1 MESQSSRSTRDTR
14 TQTHGGGCPG
24 NPPTSPGFAHDMTP
38 GKCRIDIQRLAAHEG
53 PRLRAIRLRAL
64 AEAPDAFGS
73 TCDEAAALPLDSW
86 TEQLQSMAT
95 FAAIVDGED
104 VGLVRGARDDAR
116 TDAAWLI
123 SMWVAPEVRGQ
134 GVGEAL
140 VGAVVEWARAGGARR
155 LLLDVGDH
163 NRPAIALYARMG
175 FEPNGTTGS
184 LPAPRSHI
192 REHQRELRL

>member
-1 MESQSSRSTRDTR
+1 MQ
-14 TQTHGGGCPG
+14 P
-24 NPPTSPGFAHDMTP
+24 P
-38 GKCRIDIQRLAAHEG
+38 GKCPIDIQRLAAHEA

-64 AEAPDAFGS
+64 AESPNAFGS
-73 TCDEAAALPLDSW
+73 TCDEAAALPPESW
-86 TEQLQSMAT
+86 AAQLRSMAT
-95 FAAIVDGED
+95 FLAVVDGED
-104 VGLVRGARDDAR
+104 VGLVRGAPDEAR

-123 SMWVAPEVRGQ
+123 SMWVAPEVRGR

-140 VGAVVEWARAGGARR
+140 IAAVVEWARAGGARR

-175 FEPNGTTGS
+175 FEPNGRTGS

>member
-1 MESQSSRSTRDTR
+1 MIEI
-14 TQTHGGGCPG
+14 G
-24 NPPTSPGFAHDMTP
+24 
-38 GKCRIDIQRLAAHEG
+38 RLAAEEG
-53 PRLRAIRLRAL
+53 LRLRTIRLRSL
-64 AEAPDAFGS
+64 ADAPDAFGS
-73 TCDEAAALPLDSW
+73 TYDEAAARPPDRW
-86 TEQLQSMAT
+86 AAQLREIPT
-95 FAAIVDGED
+95 FVAVVDGED
-104 VGLVRGARDDAR
+104 VGIVRGARDDSRA
-116 TDAAWLI
+116 DAAWLI

-140 VGAVVEWARAGGARR
+140 IDAVVEWARASGARR

-163 NRPAIALYARMG
+163 NRPAIALYARKG

>member
-1 MESQSSRSTRDTR
+1 MQ
-14 TQTHGGGCPG
+14 P
-24 NPPTSPGFAHDMTP
+24 P
-38 GKCRIDIQRLAAHEG
+38 GKCRIDIQRLAAHEA

-64 AEAPDAFGS
+64 AESPDAFGS
-73 TCDEAAALPLDSW
+73 TYDEAAALPPESW
-86 TEQLQSMAT
+86 AAQLQSIVTYVAL
-95 FAAIVDGED
+95 VDGED
-104 VGLVRGARDDAR
+104 VGLVRGAPDEAR
-116 TDAAWLI
+116 SDAAWLI

-175 FEPNGTTGS
+175 FEPNGRTGS

>member
-1 MESQSSRSTRDTR
+1 MR
-14 TQTHGGGCPG
+14 G
-24 NPPTSPGFAHDMTP
+24 
-38 GKCRIDIQRLAAHEG
+38 
-53 PRLRAIRLRAL
+53 
-64 AEAPDAFGS
+64 APD
-73 TCDEAAALPLDSW
+73 E
-86 TEQLQSMAT
+86 
-95 FAAIVDGED
+95 
-104 VGLVRGARDDAR
+104 AR

-123 SMWVAPEVRGQ
+123 SMWVAPEVRGR

-140 VGAVVEWARAGGARR
+140 IAAVVEWARASGARR

-175 FEPNGTTGS
+175 FEPNGRTGA

>member
-1 MESQSSRSTRDTR
+1 MQ
-14 TQTHGGGCPG
+14 P
-24 NPPTSPGFAHDMTP
+24 P
-38 GKCRIDIQRLAAHEG
+38 GKCRIDIQRLAAHEA

-64 AEAPDAFGS
+64 AESPDAFGS
-73 TCDEAAALPLDSW
+73 TCDEAAALPPESW
-86 TEQLQSMAT
+86 AAQLQSIVTYVAL
-95 FAAIVDGED
+95 VDGED
-104 VGLVRGARDDAR
+104 VGLVRGAPDEAR
-116 TDAAWLI
+116 SDAAWLI

-175 FEPNGTTGS
+175 FEPNGRTGS